1 MFLVHFFSAFN
12 QFDTVVYVVYE
23 TIQYL
28 FQPASLPGLQMLEK
42 FKTAAFPRLPFSQD
56 SASDLVK
63 GKN

>member
-12 QFDTVVYVVYE
+12 QFDSVVYVVYE

-42 FKTAAFPRLPFSQD
+42 FKTAFPTLPFSQD
-56 SASDLVK
+56 SASDIVK